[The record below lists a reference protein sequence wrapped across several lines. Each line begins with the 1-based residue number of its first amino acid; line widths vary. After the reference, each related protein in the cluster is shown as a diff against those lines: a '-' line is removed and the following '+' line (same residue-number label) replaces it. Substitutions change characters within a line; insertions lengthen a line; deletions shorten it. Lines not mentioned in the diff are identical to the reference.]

1 MLLKHSISGY
11 DALFRK
17 DSEAMKYHMKKG
29 QRGNGISHE
38 ERTTRQC
45 KFSFEIKAFHCQV
58 MRGCEGL
65 QKTVVKE
72 L

>member
-1 MLLKHSISGY
+1 
-11 DALFRK
+11 
-17 DSEAMKYHMKKG
+17 MKYHMKKG

-38 ERTTRQC
+38 ERTARQC